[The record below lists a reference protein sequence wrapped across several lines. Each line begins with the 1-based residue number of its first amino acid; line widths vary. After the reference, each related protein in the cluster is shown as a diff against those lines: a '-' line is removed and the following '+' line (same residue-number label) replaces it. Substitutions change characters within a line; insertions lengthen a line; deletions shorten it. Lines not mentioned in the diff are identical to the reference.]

1 MNAILFPWM
10 KLQGEQTHITE
21 HYVSSPPALHI
32 TDERGDVFVL
42 GFNTGHR
49 GQSPDGE
56 FAFNVLHNG
65 HETGE
70 IASRIERRNQRI
82 RIFTRD
88 GWKRWNGKSFI

>member
-1 MNAILFPWM
+1 MSAILFPWM
-10 KLQGEQTHITE
+10 KLQGEQKHITE

-42 GFNTGHR
+42 GFSTGQR
-49 GQSPDGE
+49 WQSPDGE
-56 FAFNVLHNG
+56 FAFNVLRNG